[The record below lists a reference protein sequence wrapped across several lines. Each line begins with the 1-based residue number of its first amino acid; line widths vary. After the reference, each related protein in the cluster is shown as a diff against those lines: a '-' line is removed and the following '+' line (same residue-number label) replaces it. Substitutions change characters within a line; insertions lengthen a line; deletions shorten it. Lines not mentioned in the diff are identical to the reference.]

1 MGEEVFEPGKN
12 CVHPE
17 ECRQLGCC
25 FEAMVLNGE
34 VHYASLGKK
43 AAVEYQMRTVTCEHQ
58 ELHSALV
65 WAMTFLIHS
74 R

>member
-1 MGEEVFEPGKN
+1 MGEEAFEPGKN
-12 CVHPE
+12 CLHPE

-25 FEAMVLNGE
+25 FEAMVLDGE

-43 AAVEYQMRTVTCEHQ
+43 AAVEYHMREASCEHT
-58 ELHSALV
+58 ELRTAL
-65 WAMTFLIHS
+65 ARALTFLIYS